1 MEPMRIEAYPLQFII
16 YPRNQQDLELI
27 RPWCKNFI
35 RVNQYWDK
43 RRKTKVTTPVA
54 AYVFF
59 NQDRSQIR
67 AMRTMLPDFIA
78 YLNLARK
85 VEGKDFII
93 EEKSLDIQLVENMY
107 PEVKDFIKP
116 RGEQQDLIDFVT
128 KTHNGCFLMTLG
140 TGLGKAELLTN
151 KIRVPGGWKEMGEIQ
166 VGDYVI
172 AADGNPTRV
181 TGIYPQ
187 GITPIYSVKFKDGR
201 EVICSDE
208 HIWRVIKR
216 DRNILKEYD
225 IMTKDLKRYMD
236 DNPSTNNSD
245 RRLYIPLCQPVN
257 DYENTYKIHPYVLG
271 VYLGDGSYSGGITNP
286 EEDII
291 ERVRSL
297 LPPELSLNKYNS
309 TYTDK
314 CSVYGLAYTDKAPI
328 NPVTNRPINI
338 FREFLKEKGL
348 KEARSWEKFIPEEYM
363 RGTAEQKLEIVR
375 GLLDTDGHINEHGSI
390 DFSTTS
396 LTLANQFRELIFSLG
411 GICKFK
417 QRQTYFTHK
426 GIKRA
431 GRVSYR
437 LNLRFKKPSLLFTTK
452 KKLARCKDDGQYCKY
467 LKLQIVSVEPIGH
480 NYTKCISIEHPSR
493 LYLTENCIVTHNTL
507 SSIFIGQKLKQRMVC
522 IMRPGYHGEQTEDSI
537 SGWIKEFAK
546 STKVEPHEICTV
558 SGNKEL
564 KSIINLALNN
574 ELRYKV
580 ILISNKTLQF
590 YFKYYEQYSEEEFK
604 DMGFN
609 ATPMEL
615 GKILGVDTVFVDE
628 VHQDSHFQCKLISYL
643 GVNKMVGATGTI
655 KSSDAFVN
663 KMAAYAY
670 PMINRYQQKNVT
682 PHVQPTAFH
691 FKFDKPYM
699 IRSEGFRGYNHIN
712 FEKSILKRKGL
723 TKQYFGMIDNLVFN
737 RFLSRLP
744 IDPEYKCLIVVASIK
759 MARELAAY
767 LKGCYPDLEVNSFVE
782 DDPDSNAFNSTICVS
797 THQSSGTGLDIP
809 KLAAVF
815 MTVAIGSEQTNIQVQ
830 GRLRKLPTEGAL
842 HDFVYF
848 VCDDI
853 TAHTKYH
860 LDKKNRIFK
869 GKLLPVI
876 DFDSN
881 IVLEV

>member
-16 YPRNQQDLELI
+16 YPRNQQDIELI
-27 RPWCKNFI
+27 RLWCRNFI
-35 RVNQYWDK
+35 RINTYWDK
-43 RRKTKVTTPVA
+43 RRKQKVTTPVA

-59 NQDRSQIR
+59 SKDRSNIR

-78 YLNLARK
+78 HLNLARK
-85 VEGKDFII
+85 IEGKDFVV
-93 EEKSLDIQLVENMY
+93 EEKSLDIKLVENKY
-107 PEVKDFIKP
+107 PEVLDHIKP
-116 RGEQQDLIDFVT
+116 RGEQGDLIEFIT
-128 KTHNGCFLMTLG
+128 RNHNGCYLMALF
-140 TGLGKAELLTN
+140 TGGGKAEFLTN

-172 AADGNPTRV
+172 AADGSPTRV

-187 GITPIYSVKFKDGR
+187 GITPVYSVKFKDGR
-201 EVICSDE
+201 EVLCSDE

-216 DRNILKEYD
+216 NNDKLFEYD

-236 DNPSTNNSD
+236 ENPSTNNSD

-271 VYLGDGSYSGGITNP
+271 VYLGDGSYTGGITNP

-291 ERVRSL
+291 ERVRSF
-297 LPPELSLNKYNS
+297 LPPELTLNKFNS
-309 TYTDK
+309 IYTDK
-314 CSVYGLAYTDKAPI
+314 CPTYSLASTDKSPI
-328 NPVTNRPINI
+328 NPINGSRVNI
-338 FREFLKEKGL
+338 FKKFLKETGL
-348 KEARSWEKFIPEEYM
+348 NGLRSWEKFIPEEYM
-363 RGTAEQKLEIVR
+363 RGTAEQKFELVR
-375 GLLDTDGHINEHGSI
+375 GLLDTDGYISDHGSI

-411 GICKFK
+411 GICKFR

-426 GIKRA
+426 GIRKP
-431 GRVSYR
+431 GRISYR
-437 LNLRFKKPSLLFTTK
+437 LNIRFKKPSLLFTTK
-452 KKLARCKDDGQYCKY
+452 KKLARCKDNGQYCKH
-467 LKLQIVSVEPIGH
+467 LKLQIVSVEHIGH

-493 LYLTENCIVTHNTL
+493 LYLTENCIVTHNTM
-507 SSIFIGQKLKQRMVC
+507 SSIMICQKLKQRMVC

-546 STKVEPHEICTV
+546 STKVDPKDICTV

-564 KSIINLALNN
+564 KSIINLALAG
-574 ELRYKV
+574 ELHYKV
-580 ILISNKTLQF
+580 ILISNKTLQ
-590 YFKYYEQYSEEEFK
+590 YYVKYYEDYSEEEFK
-604 DMGFN
+604 DLGFN

-615 GKILGVDTVFVDE
+615 GKVLGVDTVFVDE
-628 VHQDSHFQCKLISYL
+628 VHQDSHFQCKLVTYL

-655 KSSDAFVN
+655 KASDPFVN

-670 PMINRYQQKNVT
+670 PVKNRYMQKNIE

-691 FKFDKPYM
+691 FKFDKPFM
-699 IRSEGFRGYNHIN
+699 IRSDGFRGYNHIN

-723 TKQYFGMIDNLVFN
+723 TKQYFGMIDNLVYD
-737 RFLSRLP
+737 RFLTRLP
-744 IDPEYKCLIVVASIK
+744 LDPEYKCLIVVASIN
-759 MARELAAY
+759 MARALAAY
-767 LKGCYPDLEVNSFVE
+767 LKECYPDLEVNSFVE

-830 GRLRKLPTEGAL
+830 GRLRKLPLEGAL

-853 TAHTKYH
+853 DSHRKYH
-860 LDKKNRIFK
+860 YDKRDRIFK

-876 DFDSN
+876 EMDSG

>member
-16 YPRNQQDLELI
+16 YPRNQQDVEFI
-27 RPWCKNFI
+27 RPWCKSFI
-35 RVNQYWDK
+35 RVNHYWDK
-43 RRKTKVTTPVA
+43 RRKSKVTTAVA

-93 EEKSLDIQLVENMY
+93 EEKSLDIQLVENMH
-107 PEVKDFIKP
+107 PEVKDFISP

-128 KTHNGCFLMTLG
+128 KTHNECFLMTLPPG
-140 TGLGKAELLTN
+140 AGKSLSA
-151 KIRVPGGWKEMGEIQ
+151 IM
-166 VGDYVI
+166 
-172 AADGNPTRV
+172 
-181 TGIYPQ
+181 
-187 GITPIYSVKFKDGR
+187 
-201 EVICSDE
+201 IC
-208 HIWRVIKR
+208 
-216 DRNILKEYD
+216 
-225 IMTKDLKRYMD
+225 
-236 DNPSTNNSD
+236 
-245 RRLYIPLCQPVN
+245 
-257 DYENTYKIHPYVLG
+257 
-271 VYLGDGSYSGGITNP
+271 
-286 EEDII
+286 
-291 ERVRSL
+291 
-297 LPPELSLNKYNS
+297 
-309 TYTDK
+309 
-314 CSVYGLAYTDKAPI
+314 
-328 NPVTNRPINI
+328 
-338 FREFLKEKGL
+338 
-348 KEARSWEKFIPEEYM
+348 
-363 RGTAEQKLEIVR
+363 
-375 GLLDTDGHINEHGSI
+375 
-390 DFSTTS
+390 
-396 LTLANQFRELIFSLG
+396 
-411 GICKFK
+411 
-417 QRQTYFTHK
+417 
-426 GIKRA
+426 
-431 GRVSYR
+431 
-437 LNLRFKKPSLLFTTK
+437 
-452 KKLARCKDDGQYCKY
+452 
-467 LKLQIVSVEPIGH
+467 
-480 NYTKCISIEHPSR
+480 
-493 LYLTENCIVTHNTL
+493 
-507 SSIFIGQKLKQRMVC
+507 QKLKQRMVC

-574 ELRYKV
+574 ELHYKV
-580 ILISNKTLQF
+580 LLISNKTLQF
-590 YFKYYEQYSEEEFK
+590 YFKYYERYSEEEFK
-604 DMGFN
+604 DLGFN

-628 VHQDSHFQCKLISYL
+628 VHQDSHFQCKLVSYL
-643 GVNKMVGATGTI
+643 GVNKMIGATGTI

-670 PMINRYQQKNVT
+670 PVKNRYQSKDVT

-737 RFLSRLP
+737 RFLTRLP

-809 KLAAVF
+809 KLAAVI

-830 GRLRKLPTEGAL
+830 GRLRKLPNEGAL

-860 LDKKNRIFK
+860 QDKKNRIFK

-876 DFDSN
+876 DLDSN